1 MCPFLLG
8 TLRTKKIRVFKGIEL
23 GIHIFEIG
31 IVEIKMAKYYLN
43 YYVFRKDIHLCMNQ
57 RSTSERCKN
66 HVITL

>member
-23 GIHIFEIG
+23 GINIFEIG

-43 YYVFRKDIHLCMNQ
+43 PM
-57 RSTSERCKN
+57 SEKALGP
-66 HVITL
+66 IPQL